1 MKKLLTTIA
10 YVLWVMA
17 VEAAQQQVWMQCFWG
32 ADVPIAFETAT
43 NIDNEVVPGSAIVN
57 VGDSAEFIAFPAG
70 AQTVDHWRMSAGPS
84 VYAGGDKI
92 SGSDGKTN
100 LIWTATNV
108 TTTYLGVK
116 FRWVD
121 YKLAYDL
128 AGGSGTASGTNGIPY
143 TNAITLASAPTRT
156 GWRFVGWRNAAGSV
170 LAAGASVTGATFTEL
185 DSVHEDGKTVILT
198 AQWQEESYSVT
209 SSSENCTVTVS
220 KTFGVKYTDEVLIS
234 WNPNTPVGHTRTL
247 QSAQVLSGTTVLK
260 TFTSGTSGTFNM
272 SEAGKGYYGSVTVR
286 VVYRDAVDQ
295 HRVTVSSAGNGTVAK
310 SPDQSAYDY
319 GSTVTISA
327 TPYDG
332 YAFAKWNDDVTD
344 NPRTVTVGTTDVT
357 YTATFTHRVYTLT
370 FDANGG
376 TFADGSST
384 LTRNVAFQSAIGDL
398 PDPPPTYPR
407 MSPKGWYT
415 EKSGGSSIDRDTRYN
430 WTYDRPI
437 YMQWQESHLYRIK
450 LTATPAEAGTVSGG
464 GDFAEGE
471 TTTLVATPSEG
482 YSFASW
488 SDGGA
493 QTHDVTVGAADVTYG
508 ATFTGN
514 VYKVYFYLQDSDG
527 NQYDGVSPKA
537 EARTYGMAF
546 GELPRPTLDDETL
559 QFDHWTDEFGNEIT
573 AESIVTGGNPSKQ
586 RIDLYVSV
594 SRRSFYTVTY
604 RGEGGSGTMVDQ
616 KIYRGE
622 ETALTSNAF
631 VRTGYTFQGW
641 AETNNLTKVKYLDGT
656 NVLDIAAADATNELH
671 AVWQPIRYRVVF
683 DANGGTGVM
692 ADQSFAYDEQKSLTT
707 NGFSRGE
714 FWSFDGWKDATS
726 GVSYGEGQEV
736 SNLCETDDGVVTL
749 VAQWKSL
756 LGELSE
762 AMGCDNL
769 VWTTNIVAKA
779 LVDGSG
785 WHAGSA
791 LRGGQSIPCACS
803 IGQNDME
810 IMEASKIAVSGE
822 LAFSWMTTGASG
834 TLGVMILVD
843 AKLVIDPKHMINLAG
858 EPGVWHEERLA
869 IDLEEGKTAYIQIAQ
884 QKPGIGHI
892 ANMTWTPEGAE
903 PQQGDPVATTGVSAT
918 DGKFVLSMPGES
930 GVNYGV
936 WTNAD
941 LLVPVESWGFMTNR
955 LGSGTPFS
963 FELPIL
969 PELPQLFF
977 STFKVK

>member
-1 MKKLLTTIA
+1 MNMKKLVCFVATALVAAISSAVTQEVYGWGYWRPDGNNLKLA
-10 YVLWVMA
+10 ESEDYVGPWYAGSVYDSFPSSA
-17 VEAAQQQVWMQCFWG
+17 TV
-32 ADVPIAFETAT
+32 TAK
-43 NIDNEVVPGSAIVN
+43 PYKGWK
-57 VGDSAEFIAFPAG
+57 
-70 AQTVDHWRMSAGPS
+70 VDHWRVASNWS
-84 VYAGGDKI
+84 VADEDTKGVKV
-92 SGSDGKTN
+92 SGSEGANSVEWTFQSGYGMARLCVRYAFIRYAVKYETN
-100 LIWTATNV
+100 GGSTVSAKSDIVYTN
-108 TTTYLGVK
+108 T
-116 FRWVD
+116 W
-121 YKLAYDL
+121 KLA
-128 AGGSGTASGTNGIPY
+128 A
-143 TNAITLASAPTRT
+143 APTRT
-156 GWRFVGWRNAAGSV
+156 GYDFGSWKDKKGTTFAAK
-170 LAAGASVTGATFTEL
+170 ASVKGTSFKEL
-185 DSVHEDGKTVILT
+185 DSVHVDGKTVTLT
-198 AQWQEESYSVT
+198 AQWQEKSYSVT
-209 SSSENCTVTVS
+209 SSGENCIVTVS
-220 KTFGVKYTDEVLIS
+220 KTSDVKYTDEVQIS
-234 WNPNTPVGHTRTL
+234 WNPNTPAGHTRTL
-247 QSAQVLSGTTVLK
+247 LSAQVMSGTTVLK

-319 GSTVTISA
+319 GSSVTISA
-327 TPYDG
+327 TPYEG

-357 YTATFTHRVYTLT
+357 YTATFTNRVYTLT

-384 LTRNVAFQSAIGDL
+384 LTRNVAFQSAIGLL

-415 EKSGGSSIDRDTRYN
+415 EKSGGSSIDRDTRYS

-437 YMQWQESHLYRIK
+437 YMQWQESHLYRIR

-471 TTTLVATPSEG
+471 TTTLVATPNEG

-514 VYKVYFYLQDSDG
+514 VYKVYFYLEDAEG
-527 NQYDGVSPKA
+527 NQYDGVRPKA

-546 GELPRPTLDDETL
+546 GELPRPSLDDETL
-559 QFDHWTDEFGNEIT
+559 QFDFWTDEFGNEIT

-692 ADQSFAYDEQKSLTT
+692 ADQSFAYDERKGLTKNVFT
-707 NGFSRGE
+707 RGE

-726 GVSYGEGQEV
+726 GVSYGDEQEV
-736 SNLCETDDGVVTL
+736 SNLCETAGGVVTL
-749 VAQWKSL
+749 VAQWRSL

-769 VWTTNIVAKA
+769 KWTSEGANA
-779 LVDGSG
+779 G

-791 LRGGQSIPCACS
+791 IRDGQEIPCACS
-803 IGQNDME
+803 NGKNSPME
-810 IMEASKIAVSGE
+810 IMESSEIAVSGE
-822 LAFSWMTTGASG
+822 LTFSWMSTGASE
-834 TLGVMILVD
+834 TLGVLLMVNEQQQ
-843 AKLVIDPKHMINLAG
+843 PQRMLAG
-858 EPGVWHEERLA
+858 EPNVWHEERYT
-869 IDLEEGKTAYIQIAQ
+869 IDLEAGKTAYIQIAQ
-884 QKPGIGHI
+884 MSPGIGYI

-903 PQQGDPVATTGVSAT
+903 PQQGDPVATTGVSVT
-918 DGKFVLSMPGES
+918 DGKFVLSVPGES